1 MLENESDAPDLSEN
15 GTPVDIGG
23 QIFAHR
29 SVMLYPCMD
38 ALAIKPDGI
47 YVDGTAGGGG
57 HSYEIAKRLT
67 SGSGNFQPQVKKCR
81 RSSRVFQSVSY
92 SFV

>member
-1 MLENESDAPDLSEN
+1 MPRSCVTLSRRWVCDPMTEKDLLHENPSDAPDLSVN

-47 YVDGTAGGGG
+47 YVDGTAGGGR
-57 HSYEIAKRLT
+57 HS
-67 SGSGNFQPQVKKCR
+67 
-81 RSSRVFQSVSY
+81 
-92 SFV
+92 